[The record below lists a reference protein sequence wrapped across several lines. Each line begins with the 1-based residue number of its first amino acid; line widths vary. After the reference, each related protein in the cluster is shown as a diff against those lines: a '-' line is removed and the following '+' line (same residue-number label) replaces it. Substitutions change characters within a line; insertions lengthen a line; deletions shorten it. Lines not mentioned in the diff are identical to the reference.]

1 MNDIKDVVAK
11 NILLLRK
18 KLKLTQVGLAEKV
31 CYSDKAISRWEKGES
46 MPDIETLNNL
56 SVALKVPI
64 TFFFEEHSDVDEDV
78 LQDSAKRK
86 KLQILITILAVALV
100 WMMATVIFF
109 YLLEKMVFWQAFVW
123 AVPVSFLTLAYC
135 NKKWGHTRYN
145 IFIYSFFLWT
155 CIASVYCQNLGR
167 NMWLVFLLGLP
178 IQTILV
184 INQLLKPIKRK
195 KDDTLEPILAND
207 TTDTIDNK

>member
-11 NILLLRK
+11 NIFLLRK

-64 TFFFEEHSDVDEDV
+64 TFFFEEHTDADEDV
-78 LQDSAKRK
+78 LQDREKRK

-123 AVPVSFLTLAYC
+123 AVPVSLLTLAYC
-135 NKKWGHTRYN
+135 NKKWGHPKYS
-145 IFIYSFFLWT
+145 ILIYSFFLWT
-155 CIASVYCQNLGR
+155 AIVSVYCQNLDR

-178 IQTILV
+178 IQTILA
-184 INQLLKPIKRK
+184 INQLLKPIKSK
-195 KDDTLEPILAND
+195 KSDTKEPVIAND
-207 TTDTIDNK
+207 ADDVINK